1 MPGAT
6 THRPVP
12 DPTTTKAGPDDAAE
26 RAGPAALAWPHA
38 AIAGVDEVGRGPLAG
53 PVVAAAVVLDPRA
66 VPAGLN
72 DSKKLTAAKREALSA
87 QIVQAA
93 RAVAVA
99 SLPAPAIDALNIRR
113 ATLLAMRRAVG
124 ALAVQP
130 ARVLVDGRDP
140 IPDLPVPGLCMVE
153 GDRRSVSIA
162 AASIVA
168 KVARDRMMALAD
180 AQWPAYGFAGHVGYP
195 TVAHREALEEHGACP
210 LHRRSF
216 GTVRRLAGGDG

>member
-1 MPGAT
+1 M
-6 THRPVP
+6 R
-12 DPTTTKAGPDDAAE
+12 DPEPKDAGPDDAAE
-26 RAGPAALAWPHA
+26 RTGPASLAWPHA

-53 PVVAAAVVLDPRA
+53 PGVAAAVILDPRA

-72 DSKKLTAAKREALSA
+72 DSKKLTAARREALSA
-87 QIVQAA
+87 AILRAA

-113 ATLLAMRRAVG
+113 ATLEAMRRAVD
-124 ALAVQP
+124 ALALQP

-140 IPDLPVPGLCMVE
+140 IPDLSVPGLCMVE

-180 AQWPAYGFAGHVGYP
+180 DEWPLYGFASHVGYP
-195 TVAHREALEEHGACP
+195 TPAHRAALQAHGPCP

-216 GTVRRLAGGDG
+216 GTVRHLAGGNG